1 MTNPL
6 APAGAVSIVT
16 LCRVWVPG
24 TPRTKGHLDVVN
36 AGGTT
41 KTGKRRAAHV
51 EESPESVRWRMM
63 IVDRVRQDMRARE
76 ALPAH
81 YYSQTGQPDPEYPY
95 LGPVGVTAQFFQPIT
110 PEQLDEGRKVAG
122 SGDLDTLMRN
132 VLDALSVNKKD
143 PAKGAGLI
151 RDDMQVTTIA
161 ADKFAAAD
169 PGHAGLQLHVWYR
182 HVNADVPH

>member
-41 KTGKRRAAHV
+41 KTGKRRVAHV

-63 IVDRVRQDMRARE
+63 IVDRVRAYMLAYPI
-76 ALPAH
+76 A
-81 YYSQTGQPDPEYPY
+81 YPY
-95 LGPVGVTAQFFQPIT
+95 LKQVGVTAQFFQPIT
-110 PEQLDEGRKVAG
+110 VEQLDEGKKVAG

-132 VLDALSVNKKD
+132 VLDALSVNKD

-151 RDDMQVTTIA
+151 RDDMQVTSFR
-161 ADKFAAAD
+161 DCEKFAALD
-169 PGHAGLQLHVWYR
+169 PGHVGLWLHVWYR
-182 HVNADVPH
+182 AVHTDG